1 MNKSKCFLLF
11 VLFCA
16 SKFYSQSSNEI
27 YLKLKKLNFLG
38 SVLYVA
44 AHPDDENTSL
54 ISYLSNELHAHT
66 SYLSLTRGDG
76 GQNLIGTELNDLLGV
91 IRTNELLQAR
101 AIDGGNQYFTSAIDF
116 GFSKNSNE
124 TLKIWPKNIIL
135 EEIVR
140 LIREIKPD
148 IIINR
153 FDHRRDGQTHGHH
166 TSSAILSKEA
176 FKMSGDRNF
185 YSSQL
190 DSLQLWKPFR
200 QYVNISWWRYGS
212 REKFNSI
219 NKDNFIKI
227 DITKYNFLTGRTN
240 SEISALSRSQHKS
253 QGFGRSPSLEKESE
267 FLELI
272 GGLENKSDRIFEGI
286 DTTWNRLEGGKR
298 IKILIDQIIAKFD
311 FENPEKSVKNLL
323 EVFNEIKRL
332 ESSVWKIRK
341 LKEVKEIIKL
351 CLGIKMITNTDF
363 DYGNRDEEINLDF
376 KILNN
381 SSYPINITKVNNQLK
396 SSLISP
402 YELYQ
407 DNIKFKLPNEF
418 NTPYWLIK
426 GEKKGRYIIDKK
438 YTNQPISEKVSLPI
452 ELRIFDTFLDYEVE
466 VTQRLNDPI
475 KGEVI
480 NPFYVVPKIAVNFK
494 KNKYLFTDIEQEKII
509 IEVKNLSNGFKGK
522 IKLNSPAGWEID
534 KNHVDLYLT
543 EKGETENIE
552 FQIRPT
558 DNSKDGTLSLSILSD
573 DKLITNESLS
583 IFSIDYDHIPK
594 QYIVKPFLPKI
605 KKLDLVLPRKKVGYI
620 MGAGDLVYENLKS
633 IGVNIEL
640 IDIDEIENDDLDRFD
655 TIILGIRAFN
665 IHNELKS
672 KNVLLFDYA
681 KRGGNLLIQYNTT
694 RNLLTSKLTP
704 FYLNL
709 SRDRVTEEDSTVK
722 ILNPLHRALNF
733 PHKIT
738 SEDFENWV
746 QERGLYFPNKWDKNF
761 IPMLSMNDKNEEEK
775 LGSLLIG
782 NHGEGKIIYTGLS
795 FFRQIP
801 SGVTGAYRLLI
812 NLISLEQ

>member
-1 MNKSKCFLLF
+1 MNKPKYFILF
-11 VLFCA
+11 VLFCV

-101 AIDGGNQYFTSAIDF
+101 AIDGGSQYFTSAIDF
-116 GFSKNSNE
+116 GFSKNSEE

-135 EEIVR
+135 EEVVR

-153 FDHRRDGQTHGHH
+153 FDHRSDGQTHGHH

-176 FKMSGDRNF
+176 FSISDNANF
-185 YSSQL
+185 YSPQL

-212 REKFNSI
+212 REKFNST

-240 SEISALSRSQHKS
+240 SEISAMSRSQHKS
-253 QGFGRSPSLEKESE
+253 QGFGRSPRLEKESE

-272 GGLENKSDRIFEGI
+272 GGLENNSNRIFEGI
-286 DTTWNRLEGGKR
+286 DTTWNRIEGGKK
-298 IKILIDQIIAKFD
+298 IKTLIDQIIAKFD
-311 FENPEKSVKNLL
+311 FEKPEKSVKNLL
-323 EVFNEIKRL
+323 EVFNEINKL
-332 ESSVWKIRK
+332 KSSVWKIRK
-341 LKEVKEIIKL
+341 LIEVKEIIKL

-363 DYGNRDEEINLDF
+363 GYGNKGEEIDLDV

-381 SSYPINITKVNNQLK
+381 SSYPINITKINNQLK
-396 SSLISP
+396 NSYIDP

-407 DNIKFKLPNEF
+407 DDIKFKLPNEF
-418 NTPYWLIK
+418 NTPYWLINGQK
-426 GEKKGRYIIDKK
+426 NGRFIIDKK
-438 YTNQPISEKVSLPI
+438 YTNQPRSERVSIPV
-452 ELRIFDTFLDYEVE
+452 ELKIFETVLDYKIEVN
-466 VTQRLNDPI
+466 QRVNDPI

-480 NPFYVVPKIAVNFK
+480 NPFYIVPKIAVNFK
-494 KNKYLFTDIEQEKII
+494 KDKYLFLDTEQEKII

-534 KNHVDLYLT
+534 KNYIDFYLT
-543 EKGETENIE
+543 ERGETKNIE
-552 FQIRPT
+552 FQIRPS
-558 DNSKDGTLSLSILSD
+558 DNSEDGILSVSILSN
-573 DKLITNESLS
+573 DKILADESLS
-583 IFSIDYDHIPK
+583 IFNIEYDHLPK
-594 QYIVKPFLPKI
+594 QYIIKPFYPKI

-640 IDIDEIENDDLDRFD
+640 IDINVIENGDLDKFD
-655 TIILGIRAFN
+655 TIIMGIRAYN
-665 IHNELKS
+665 VNDMLNS
-672 KNVLLFDYA
+672 KNELLFDYA

-694 RNLLTSKLTP
+694 RNLLTKKLTP

-709 SRDRVTEEDSTVK
+709 SRDRVTEEDSPVK
-722 ILNPLHRALNF
+722 ILTPLHRALNF

-761 IPMLSMNDKNEEEK
+761 IPMLSMNDKNENEK

-782 NHGEGKIIYTGLS
+782 NHGKGKIIYTGLS

-801 SGVTGAYRLLI
+801 SGVIGAYRLLI
-812 NLISLEQ
+812 NLISLE

>member
-1 MNKSKCFLLF
+1 MNKPKYFILF
-11 VLFCA
+11 VLFCV

-101 AIDGGNQYFTSAIDF
+101 AIDGGSQYFTSAIDF
-116 GFSKNSNE
+116 GFSKNSEE

-135 EEIVR
+135 EEVVR

-153 FDHRRDGQTHGHH
+153 FDHRSDGQTHGHH

-176 FKMSGDRNF
+176 FSISDNANF
-185 YSSQL
+185 YSPQL

-200 QYVNISWWRYGS
+200 QYINISWWRYGS
-212 REKFNSI
+212 REKFNST

-240 SEISALSRSQHKS
+240 SEISAMSRSQHKS
-253 QGFGRSPSLEKESE
+253 QGFGRSPRLEKESE

-272 GGLENKSDRIFEGI
+272 GGLENNSNRIFEGL
-286 DTTWNRLEGGKR
+286 DTTWNRIEGGKK
-298 IKILIDQIIAKFD
+298 IKTLIDHIIAKFD
-311 FENPEKSVKNLL
+311 FEKPEKSVKNLL
-323 EVFNEIKRL
+323 EVFNEINKL
-332 ESSVWKIRK
+332 KSSVWKIRK
-341 LKEVKEIIKL
+341 LIEVKEIIKL

-363 DYGNRDEEINLDF
+363 GYGNKGEEIDLDV

-381 SSYPINITKVNNQLK
+381 SSYPINITKINNQLK
-396 SSLISP
+396 NSYIDP

-407 DNIKFKLPNEF
+407 DDIKFKLPNEF
-418 NTPYWLIK
+418 NTPYWLINGQK
-426 GEKKGRYIIDKK
+426 NGRFIIDKK
-438 YTNQPISEKVSLPI
+438 YTNQPRSERVSIPV
-452 ELRIFDTFLDYEVE
+452 ELKIFETVLDYKIEVN
-466 VTQRLNDPI
+466 QRVNDPI

-480 NPFYVVPKIAVNFK
+480 NPFYIVPKIAVNFK
-494 KNKYLFTDIEQEKII
+494 KDKYLFLDTEQEKIF

-534 KNHVDLYLT
+534 KNYIDFYLT
-543 EKGETENIE
+543 ERGETKNIE
-552 FQIRPT
+552 FQIRPS
-558 DNSKDGTLSLSILSD
+558 DNSEDGILSVSILSN
-573 DKLITNESLS
+573 DKILADESLS
-583 IFSIDYDHIPK
+583 IFNIEYDHLPK
-594 QYIVKPFLPKI
+594 QYIIKPFYPKI

-640 IDIDEIENDDLDRFD
+640 IDINVIENGDLDKFD
-655 TIILGIRAFN
+655 TIIMGIRAYN
-665 IHNELKS
+665 VNDMLSS
-672 KNVLLFDYA
+672 KNELLFDYA

-694 RNLLTSKLTP
+694 RNLLTKKLTP

-709 SRDRVTEEDSTVK
+709 SRDRVTEEDSPVK
-722 ILNPLHRALNF
+722 ILTPLHRALNF

-746 QERGLYFPNKWDKNF
+746 QERGLYFPNKWDKSF
-761 IPMLSMNDKNEEEK
+761 IPMLSMNDKNENEK

-812 NLISLEQ
+812 NLISLE

>member
-1 MNKSKCFLLF
+1 MNKPKYFILF
-11 VLFCA
+11 VLFCV

-101 AIDGGNQYFTSAIDF
+101 AIDGGSQYFTSAIDF
-116 GFSKNSNE
+116 GFSKNSEE

-135 EEIVR
+135 EEVVR

-153 FDHRRDGQTHGHH
+153 FDHRSDGQTHGHH

-176 FKMSGDRNF
+176 FSISDNANF
-185 YSSQL
+185 YSPQL

-212 REKFNSI
+212 REKFNST

-240 SEISALSRSQHKS
+240 SEISAMSRSQHKS
-253 QGFGRSPSLEKESE
+253 QGFGRSPRLEKESE

-272 GGLENKSDRIFEGI
+272 GGLENNSNRIFEGI
-286 DTTWNRLEGGKR
+286 DTTWNRIEGGKK
-298 IKILIDQIIAKFD
+298 IKTLIDHIIAKFD
-311 FENPEKSVKNLL
+311 FEKPEKSVKNLL
-323 EVFNEIKRL
+323 EVFNEINKL
-332 ESSVWKIRK
+332 KSSVWKIRK
-341 LKEVKEIIKL
+341 LIEVKEIIKL

-363 DYGNRDEEINLDF
+363 GYGNKGEEIDLDV

-381 SSYPINITKVNNQLK
+381 SSYPINITKINNQLK
-396 SSLISP
+396 NSYIDP

-407 DNIKFKLPNEF
+407 DDIKFKLPNEF
-418 NTPYWLIK
+418 NTPYWLINGQK
-426 GEKKGRYIIDKK
+426 NGRFIIDKK
-438 YTNQPISEKVSLPI
+438 YTNQPRSERVSIPV
-452 ELRIFDTFLDYEVE
+452 ELKIFETVLDYKIEVN
-466 VTQRLNDPI
+466 QRVNDPI

-480 NPFYVVPKIAVNFK
+480 NPFYIVPKIAVNFK
-494 KNKYLFTDIEQEKII
+494 KDKYLFLDTEQEKII

-534 KNHVDLYLT
+534 KNYIDFYLT
-543 EKGETENIE
+543 ERGETKNIE
-552 FQIRPT
+552 FQIRPS
-558 DNSKDGTLSLSILSD
+558 DNSEDGILSVSILSN
-573 DKLITNESLS
+573 DKILADESLS
-583 IFSIDYDHIPK
+583 IFNIEYDHLPK
-594 QYIVKPFLPKI
+594 QYIIKPFYPKI

-640 IDIDEIENDDLDRFD
+640 IDINVIENGDLDKFD
-655 TIILGIRAFN
+655 TIIVGIRAYN
-665 IHNELKS
+665 VNDMLNS
-672 KNVLLFDYA
+672 KNELLFDYA

-694 RNLLTSKLTP
+694 RNLLTKKLTP

-709 SRDRVTEEDSTVK
+709 SRDRVTEEDSPVK
-722 ILNPLHRALNF
+722 ILTPLHRALNF

-761 IPMLSMNDKNEEEK
+761 IPMLSMNDKNENEK

-782 NHGEGKIIYTGLS
+782 NHGKGKIIYTGLS

-801 SGVTGAYRLLI
+801 SGVIGAYRLLI
-812 NLISLEQ
+812 NLISLE

>member
-1 MNKSKCFLLF
+1 MNKSKFFLLI
-11 VLFCA
+11 VLLCV
-16 SKFYSQSSNEI
+16 SEFYSQSSNEI

-54 ISYLSNELHAHT
+54 ISYLANELKAHT

-101 AIDGGNQYFTSAIDF
+101 LIDGGNQYFTSAIDF

-124 TLKIWPKNIIL
+124 TLEIWPKNEIL
-135 EEIVR
+135 EEVVR

-166 TSSAILSKEA
+166 TASAILSKEA
-176 FKMSGDRNF
+176 YKISGNPNF

-227 DITKYNFLTGRTN
+227 DITKYNFLTGKTN

-253 QGFGRSPSLEKESE
+253 QGFGRSPNLEKETE
-267 FLELI
+267 YLELI
-272 GGLENKSDRIFEGI
+272 GGLENKSNDIFEGVN
-286 DTTWNRLEGGKR
+286 TTWNRLEGGAE
-298 IKILIDQIIAKFD
+298 IKVLIDQTLEKFD
-311 FENPEKSVKNLL
+311 FEKPEKSVKNLL
-323 EVFNEIKRL
+323 KILNEIKKLRI
-332 ESSVWKIRK
+332 SVWKTRK
-341 LKEVKEIIKL
+341 LKEVKEIIRL

-363 DYGNRDEEINLDF
+363 NYGNKGEEIDLDF
-376 KILNN
+376 KVLNN
-381 SSYPINITKVNNQLK
+381 SSYPIYISKVDNQLK
-396 SSLISP
+396 NIFLKSN
-402 YELYQ
+402 ELYN
-407 DNIKFKLPNEF
+407 DKFKFRLPNEF

-426 GEKKGRYIIDKK
+426 NKKIGKFTIDKK
-438 YTNQPISEKVSLPI
+438 YTNKPTSAKITLPVEI
-452 ELRIFDTFLDYEVE
+452 KIFETYLDYNVE
-466 VTQRLNDPI
+466 VNQRINNPI

-480 NPFYVVPKIAVNFK
+480 NPLYVVPNIAVNFK
-494 KNKYLFTDIEQEKII
+494 KDKYLFLDTEPQKII
-509 IEVKNLSNGFKGK
+509 VGVKNLSNNFKGK
-522 IKLNSPAGWEID
+522 IKLNAPDGWKIEKD
-534 KNHVDLYLT
+534 CVDLYLT
-543 EKGETENIE
+543 EKGETKNID
-552 FQIRPT
+552 FQIRPS
-558 DNSKDGTLSLSILSD
+558 DNSKDGILSLSILSD
-573 DKLITNESLS
+573 NKLIANESLS
-583 IFSIDYDHIPK
+583 IFEIDYDHIPK
-594 QYIVKPFLPKI
+594 QYIIKPFFSKI

-633 IGVNIEL
+633 IGLNIEL
-640 IDIDEIENDDLDRFD
+640 IDINKIENGDLDRFD
-655 TIILGIRAFN
+655 TIIMGIRAYN
-665 IHNELKS
+665 VNVELRS
-672 KNVLLFDYA
+672 KNELLFDYA
-681 KRGGNLLIQYNTT
+681 KKGGNLLIQYNTT
-694 RNLLTSKLTP
+694 RNLLTNKLTP
-704 FYLNL
+704 FYLSL
-709 SRDRVTEEDSTVK
+709 SRDRVTEENSTVK

-738 SEDFENWV
+738 SEDFESWV
-746 QERGLYFPNKWDKNF
+746 QERGLYFPSKWDKNF
-761 IPMLSMNDKNEEEK
+761 MPILSMNDKNENEK

-782 NHGEGKIIYTGLS
+782 NHGKGKIIYTGLS

-801 SGVTGAYRLLI
+801 SGVSGAYRLLI
-812 NLISLEQ
+812 NLISLE

>member
-1 MNKSKCFLLF
+1 MNKPKYFILF
-11 VLFCA
+11 VLFCI

-101 AIDGGNQYFTSAIDF
+101 AIDGGSQYFTSAIDF
-116 GFSKNSNE
+116 GFSKNSEE

-135 EEIVR
+135 EEVVR

-153 FDHRRDGQTHGHH
+153 FDHRSDGQTHGHH

-176 FKMSGDRNF
+176 FSISDNANF
-185 YSSQL
+185 YSPQL

-212 REKFNSI
+212 REKFNST

-240 SEISALSRSQHKS
+240 SEISAMSRSQHKS
-253 QGFGRSPSLEKESE
+253 QGFGRSPRLEKESE

-272 GGLENKSDRIFEGI
+272 GGLENNSNRIFEGL
-286 DTTWNRLEGGKR
+286 DTTWNRIEGGKK
-298 IKILIDQIIAKFD
+298 IKTLIDHIIAKFD
-311 FENPEKSVKNLL
+311 FEKPEKSVKNLL
-323 EVFNEIKRL
+323 EVFNEINKL
-332 ESSVWKIRK
+332 KSSVWKIRK
-341 LKEVKEIIKL
+341 LIEVKEIIKL

-363 DYGNRDEEINLDF
+363 GYGNKGEEIDLDV

-381 SSYPINITKVNNQLK
+381 SSYPINITKINNQLK
-396 SSLISP
+396 NSYIDP

-407 DNIKFKLPNEF
+407 DDIKFKLPNEF
-418 NTPYWLIK
+418 NTPYWLINGQK
-426 GEKKGRYIIDKK
+426 NGKFIIDKK
-438 YTNQPISEKVSLPI
+438 YTNQPRSERVSIPV
-452 ELRIFDTFLDYEVE
+452 ELKIFETVLDYKIEVN
-466 VTQRLNDPI
+466 QRVNDPI

-480 NPFYVVPKIAVNFK
+480 NPFYIVPKIAVNFK
-494 KNKYLFTDIEQEKII
+494 KDKYLFLDTEQEKII

-534 KNHVDLYLT
+534 KNYIDFYLT
-543 EKGETENIE
+543 ERGETKNIE
-552 FQIRPT
+552 FQIRPS
-558 DNSKDGTLSLSILSD
+558 DNSEDGILSVSILSN
-573 DKLITNESLS
+573 DKILADESLS
-583 IFSIDYDHIPK
+583 IFNIEYDHLPK
-594 QYIVKPFLPKI
+594 QYIIKPFYPKI

-640 IDIDEIENDDLDRFD
+640 IDINVIENGDLDKFD
-655 TIILGIRAFN
+655 TIIMGIRAYN
-665 IHNELKS
+665 VNDMLNS
-672 KNVLLFDYA
+672 KNELLFDYA

-694 RNLLTSKLTP
+694 RNLLTKKLTP

-709 SRDRVTEEDSTVK
+709 SRDRVTEEDSPVK
-722 ILNPLHRALNF
+722 ILTPLHRALNF

-761 IPMLSMNDKNEEEK
+761 IPMLSMNDKNENEK

-812 NLISLEQ
+812 NLISLE

>member
-1 MNKSKCFLLF
+1 MNKPKYFILF
-11 VLFCA
+11 VLFCV

-101 AIDGGNQYFTSAIDF
+101 AIDGGSQYFTSAIDF
-116 GFSKNSNE
+116 GFSKNSEE

-135 EEIVR
+135 EEVVR

-153 FDHRRDGQTHGHH
+153 FDHRSDGQTHGHH

-176 FKMSGDRNF
+176 FSISDNANF
-185 YSSQL
+185 YSPQL

-212 REKFNSI
+212 REKFNST

-240 SEISALSRSQHKS
+240 SEISAMSRSQHKS
-253 QGFGRSPSLEKESE
+253 QGFGRSPRLEKESE

-272 GGLENKSDRIFEGI
+272 GGLENNSNRIFEGI
-286 DTTWNRLEGGKR
+286 DTTWNRIEGGKK
-298 IKILIDQIIAKFD
+298 IKTLIDQIIAKFD
-311 FENPEKSVKNLL
+311 FEKPEKSVKNLL
-323 EVFNEIKRL
+323 EVFNEINKL
-332 ESSVWKIRK
+332 KSSVWKIRK
-341 LKEVKEIIKL
+341 LIEVKEIIKL

-363 DYGNRDEEINLDF
+363 GYGNKGEEIDLDV

-381 SSYPINITKVNNQLK
+381 SSYPINITKINNQLK
-396 SSLISP
+396 NSYIDP

-407 DNIKFKLPNEF
+407 DDIKFKLPNEF
-418 NTPYWLIK
+418 NTPYWLINGQK
-426 GEKKGRYIIDKK
+426 NGKFIIDKK
-438 YTNQPISEKVSLPI
+438 YTNQPRSKRVSIPV
-452 ELRIFDTFLDYEVE
+452 ELKIFETVLDYKIEVN
-466 VTQRLNDPI
+466 QRVNDPI

-480 NPFYVVPKIAVNFK
+480 NPFYIVPKIAVNFK
-494 KNKYLFTDIEQEKII
+494 KDKYLFLDTEQEKII

-534 KNHVDLYLT
+534 KNYIDFYVT
-543 EKGETENIE
+543 ERGETKNIE
-552 FQIRPT
+552 FQIRPS
-558 DNSKDGTLSLSILSD
+558 DNSEDGILSVSILSN
-573 DKLITNESLS
+573 DKILADESLS
-583 IFSIDYDHIPK
+583 IFNIEYDHLPK
-594 QYIVKPFLPKI
+594 QYIIKPFYPKI

-640 IDIDEIENDDLDRFD
+640 IDINVIENGDLDKFD
-655 TIILGIRAFN
+655 TIIMGIRAYN
-665 IHNELKS
+665 VNNMLNS
-672 KNVLLFDYA
+672 KNELLFDYA

-694 RNLLTSKLTP
+694 RNLLTKKLTP

-709 SRDRVTEEDSTVK
+709 SRDRVTEEDSPVK
-722 ILNPLHRALNF
+722 ILTPLHRALNF

-761 IPMLSMNDKNEEEK
+761 IPMLSMNDKNENEK

-782 NHGEGKIIYTGLS
+782 NHGKGKIIYTGLS

-801 SGVTGAYRLLI
+801 SGVIGAYRLLI
-812 NLISLEQ
+812 NLISLE

>member
-1 MNKSKCFLLF
+1 MNKPKYFILF
-11 VLFCA
+11 VLFCV

-101 AIDGGNQYFTSAIDF
+101 AIDGGSQYFTSAIDF
-116 GFSKNSNE
+116 GFSKNSKE

-135 EEIVR
+135 EEVVR

-153 FDHRRDGQTHGHH
+153 FDHRSDGQTHGHH

-176 FKMSGDRNF
+176 FSISDNANF
-185 YSSQL
+185 YSPQL

-212 REKFNSI
+212 REKFNST

-240 SEISALSRSQHKS
+240 SEISAMSRSQHKS
-253 QGFGRSPSLEKESE
+253 QGFGRSPRLEKESE

-272 GGLENKSDRIFEGI
+272 GGLENNSNRIFEGI
-286 DTTWNRLEGGKR
+286 DTTWNRIEGGKK
-298 IKILIDQIIAKFD
+298 IKTLIDHIIAKFD
-311 FENPEKSVKNLL
+311 FEKPEKSVKNLL
-323 EVFNEIKRL
+323 EVFNEINKL
-332 ESSVWKIRK
+332 KSSVWKIRK
-341 LKEVKEIIKL
+341 LIEVKEIIKL

-363 DYGNRDEEINLDF
+363 GYGNKGEEIDLDV

-381 SSYPINITKVNNQLK
+381 SSYPINITKINNQLK
-396 SSLISP
+396 NSYIDP

-407 DNIKFKLPNEF
+407 DDIKFKLPNEF
-418 NTPYWLIK
+418 NTPYWLINGQK
-426 GEKKGRYIIDKK
+426 NGRFIIDKK
-438 YTNQPISEKVSLPI
+438 YTNQPRSERVSIPV
-452 ELRIFDTFLDYEVE
+452 ELKIFETVLDYKIEVN
-466 VTQRLNDPI
+466 QRVNDPI

-480 NPFYVVPKIAVNFK
+480 NPFYIVPKIAVNFK
-494 KNKYLFTDIEQEKII
+494 KDKYLFLDTEQEKII

-534 KNHVDLYLT
+534 KNYIDFYLT
-543 EKGETENIE
+543 ERGETKNIE
-552 FQIRPT
+552 FQIRPS
-558 DNSKDGTLSLSILSD
+558 DNSEDGILSVSILSN
-573 DKLITNESLS
+573 DKILADESLS
-583 IFSIDYDHIPK
+583 IFNIEYDHLPK
-594 QYIVKPFLPKI
+594 QYIIKPFYPKI

-640 IDIDEIENDDLDRFD
+640 IDINVIEKGDLDKFD
-655 TIILGIRAFN
+655 TIIMGIRAYN
-665 IHNELKS
+665 VNDMLNS
-672 KNVLLFDYA
+672 KNELLFDYA

-694 RNLLTSKLTP
+694 RNLLTKKLTP

-709 SRDRVTEEDSTVK
+709 SRDRVTEEDSPVK
-722 ILNPLHRALNF
+722 ILTPLHRALNF

-746 QERGLYFPNKWDKNF
+746 QERGLYFPNKWDEKF
-761 IPMLSMNDKNEEEK
+761 IPLLSMNDKNENEK

-812 NLISLEQ
+812 NLISLE

>member
-1 MNKSKCFLLF
+1 MNKPKYFILF
-11 VLFCA
+11 VLFCV

-101 AIDGGNQYFTSAIDF
+101 AIDGGSQYFTSAIDF
-116 GFSKNSNE
+116 GFSKNSEE

-135 EEIVR
+135 EEVVR

-153 FDHRRDGQTHGHH
+153 FDHRSDGQTHGHH

-176 FKMSGDRNF
+176 FSISDNANF
-185 YSSQL
+185 YSPQL

-212 REKFNSI
+212 REKFNST

-240 SEISALSRSQHKS
+240 SEISAMSRSQHKS
-253 QGFGRSPSLEKESE
+253 QGFGRSPRLEKESE

-272 GGLENKSDRIFEGI
+272 GGLENNSNRIFEGI
-286 DTTWNRLEGGKR
+286 DTTWNRIEGGKK
-298 IKILIDQIIAKFD
+298 IKTLIDHIIAKFD
-311 FENPEKSVKNLL
+311 FEKPEKSVKNLL
-323 EVFNEIKRL
+323 EVFNEINKL
-332 ESSVWKIRK
+332 KSSVWKIRK
-341 LKEVKEIIKL
+341 LIEVKEIIKL

-363 DYGNRDEEINLDF
+363 GYGNKGEEIDLDV

-381 SSYPINITKVNNQLK
+381 SSYPINITKINNQLK
-396 SSLISP
+396 NSYIDP

-407 DNIKFKLPNEF
+407 DDIKFKLPNEF
-418 NTPYWLIK
+418 NTPYWLINGQK
-426 GEKKGRYIIDKK
+426 NGRFIIDKK
-438 YTNQPISEKVSLPI
+438 YTNQPRSERVSIPV
-452 ELRIFDTFLDYEVE
+452 ELKIFETVLDYKIEVN
-466 VTQRLNDPI
+466 QRVNDPI

-480 NPFYVVPKIAVNFK
+480 NPFYIVPKIAVNFK
-494 KNKYLFTDIEQEKII
+494 KDKYLFLDTEQEKII

-534 KNHVDLYLT
+534 KNYIDFYLT
-543 EKGETENIE
+543 ERGETKNIE
-552 FQIRPT
+552 FQIRPS
-558 DNSKDGTLSLSILSD
+558 DNSEDGILSVSILSN
-573 DKLITNESLS
+573 DKILADESLS
-583 IFSIDYDHIPK
+583 IFNIEYDHLPK
-594 QYIVKPFLPKI
+594 QYIIKPFYPKI

-640 IDIDEIENDDLDRFD
+640 IDINVIENGDLDKFD
-655 TIILGIRAFN
+655 TIIMGIRAYN
-665 IHNELKS
+665 VNDMLNS
-672 KNVLLFDYA
+672 KNELLFDYA

-694 RNLLTSKLTP
+694 RNLLTKKLTP

-709 SRDRVTEEDSTVK
+709 SRDRVTEEDSPVK
-722 ILNPLHRALNF
+722 ILTPLHRALNF

-761 IPMLSMNDKNEEEK
+761 IPMLSMNDKNENEK

-782 NHGEGKIIYTGLS
+782 NHGKGKIIYTGLS

-801 SGVTGAYRLLI
+801 SGVIGAYRLLI
-812 NLISLEQ
+812 NLISLE

>member
-1 MNKSKCFLLF
+1 MNKPKFLLLI
-11 VLFCA
+11 VLFCV

-76 GQNLIGTELNDLLGV
+76 GQNLIGKELNDLLGV

-101 AIDGGNQYFTSAIDF
+101 AIDGGNQFFTSAIDF

-135 EEIVR
+135 EEVVR

-166 TSSAILSKEA
+166 TASAILSKEA
-176 FKMSGDRNF
+176 FNISDNPKF
-185 YSSQL
+185 YSGQL

-219 NKDNFIKI
+219 NKDNFIKV

-253 QGFGRSPSLEKESE
+253 QGFGRSPRLEKESE

-272 GGLENKSDRIFEGI
+272 GGLENKSNRIFEGI
-286 DTTWNRLEGGKR
+286 DTTWNRIEGGKK

-311 FENPEKSVKNLL
+311 FEKPEKSVKNLL
-323 EVFNEIKRL
+323 EVFNEINKL
-332 ESSVWKIRK
+332 KSSVWTIRK
-341 LKEVKEIIKL
+341 LREVKEIIKL

-363 DYGNRDEEINLDF
+363 DYGNKGEEIDLDV

-381 SSYPINITKVNNQLK
+381 SNYPINISKVNNKFKNSYLK
-396 SSLISP
+396 P
-402 YELYQ
+402 NELYQ

-426 GEKKGRYIIDKK
+426 GQKNGRFVIDKK
-438 YTNQPISEKVSLPI
+438 YTNQPRSEIVSLPI
-452 ELRIFDTFLDYEVE
+452 ELKIFETVLDYKVE
-466 VTQRLNDPI
+466 VNQRLNDAI

-494 KNKYLFTDIEQEKII
+494 KDKYLFIDTEQEKII
-509 IEVKNLSNGFKGK
+509 IEVKNLSSGFKGK

-534 KNHVDLYLT
+534 KNYIDFYLT
-543 EKGETENIE
+543 ERGETKNIE
-552 FQIRPT
+552 FQIRPS
-558 DNSKDGTLSLSILSD
+558 DNSEDGILSVSILSN
-573 DKLITNESLS
+573 DKIIADESLS
-583 IFSIDYDHIPK
+583 IFNIEYDHIPK
-594 QYIVKPFLPKI
+594 QYIIKPFFSKI
-605 KKLDLVLPRKKVGYI
+605 KKLDLVIPRKKVGYI

-640 IDIDEIENDDLDRFD
+640 IDINVIENGDLDRFD
-655 TIILGIRAFN
+655 TIIMGIRAYN
-665 IHNELKS
+665 VNDELSS
-672 KNVLLFDYA
+672 KNELLFDYA

-694 RNLLTSKLTP
+694 RNLLTNKLTP

-709 SRDRVTEEDSTVK
+709 SRDRVTEEDSPVK
-722 ILNPLHRALNF
+722 ILTPLHRALNF

-746 QERGLYFPNKWDKNF
+746 QERGLYFPNKWDKSF
-761 IPMLSMNDKNEEEK
+761 IPLLSMNDKNENEK
-775 LGSLLIG
+775 QGSVLIG
-782 NHGEGKIIYTGLS
+782 NYGKGKVIYTGLS

-801 SGVTGAYRLLI
+801 SGVAGAYRLLI
-812 NLISLEQ
+812 NLISLE

>member
-1 MNKSKCFLLF
+1 MNKSKYFLFF
-11 VLFCA
+11 VLFCV
-16 SKFYSQSSNEI
+16 SKFHSQSSNEI

-135 EEIVR
+135 EEVVR

-176 FKMSGDRNF
+176 FNISDNPNF
-185 YSSQL
+185 YSPQL
-190 DSLQLWKPFR
+190 DSLKLWKPFR

-212 REKFNSI
+212 RENFNSI

-253 QGFGRSPSLEKESE
+253 QGFGRSPRLEKESE

-272 GGLENKSDRIFEGI
+272 GGLENNSNRIFEGI
-286 DTTWNRLEGGKR
+286 DTTWNRIEGGQI

-311 FENPEKSVKNLL
+311 FKKPEKSVKNLL
-323 EVFNEIKRL
+323 EVFNEINKL
-332 ESSVWKIRK
+332 KSSIWKIRK

-363 DYGNRDEEINLDF
+363 DYGNKGEVIDLDV

-381 SSYPINITKVNNQLK
+381 SSYPINVSKVNHQLK
-396 SSLISP
+396 NTYLKP
-402 YELYQ
+402 YKLYQ
-407 DNIKFKLPNEF
+407 DNIKFKLPNVL

-426 GEKKGRYIIDKK
+426 GQKNGRFIIDKK
-438 YTNQPISEKVSLPI
+438 YTNKPITEPVSLPI
-452 ELRIFDTFLDYEVE
+452 ELKIFETILDYKIEVN
-466 VTQRLNDPI
+466 QRVNDPI

-494 KNKYLFTDIEQEKII
+494 KDKYLFIDTEEEKIT
-509 IEVKNLSNGFKGK
+509 IEVKNLSNAFTGK
-522 IKLNSPAGWEID
+522 LKLNSPTGWEID
-534 KNHVDLYLT
+534 KNYVDLHLNK
-543 EKGETENIE
+543 KGETKNIE
-552 FQIRPT
+552 FKIRPS
-558 DNSKDGTLSLSILSD
+558 DNSEDGTLYASIVSD
-573 DKLITNESLS
+573 DKILADESLS
-583 IFSIDYDHIPK
+583 IFNIEYDHIPK
-594 QYIVKPFLPKI
+594 QYILKPFYPKI
-605 KKLDLVLPRKKVGYI
+605 KRLDIVIPRKKVGYV

-633 IGVNIEL
+633 IGLNIEL
-640 IDIDEIENDDLDRFD
+640 IDIDEIENLNLNRFD
-655 TIILGIRAFN
+655 TIIMGIRAYN
-665 IHNELKS
+665 VHDELNSINE
-672 KNVLLFDYA
+672 LLFDYIE
-681 KRGGNLLIQYNTT
+681 KGGNLLIQYNTT
-694 RNLLTSKLTP
+694 RNLITNKLTP
-704 FYLNL
+704 YYLNL
-709 SRDRVTEEDSTVK
+709 SRDRVTEEDSPVK

-738 SEDFENWV
+738 PEDFKDWV
-746 QERGLYFPNKWDKNF
+746 QERGLYFPNKWDKSF
-761 IPMLSMNDKNEEEK
+761 IALLSMYDKNENEK
-775 LGSLLIG
+775 RGSLLIG
-782 NHGEGKIIYTGLS
+782 NYGKGKIIYTGLS

-801 SGVTGAYRLLI
+801 EGVTGAYRLLI
-812 NLISLEQ
+812 NLISLE

>member
-1 MNKSKCFLLF
+1 MNKPKYFILF
-11 VLFCA
+11 VLFCV

-101 AIDGGNQYFTSAIDF
+101 AIDGGSQYFTSAIDF
-116 GFSKNSNE
+116 GFSKNSEE

-135 EEIVR
+135 EEVVR

-153 FDHRRDGQTHGHH
+153 FDHRSDGQTHGHH

-176 FKMSGDRNF
+176 FSISDNANF
-185 YSSQL
+185 YSPQL

-240 SEISALSRSQHKS
+240 SEISAMSRSQHKS
-253 QGFGRSPSLEKESE
+253 QGFGRSPRLEKESE

-272 GGLENKSDRIFEGI
+272 GGLENNSNRIFEGI
-286 DTTWNRLEGGKR
+286 DTTWNRIEGGKK
-298 IKILIDQIIAKFD
+298 IKTLIDQIIAKFD
-311 FENPEKSVKNLL
+311 FEKPEKSVKNLL
-323 EVFNEIKRL
+323 EVFNEINKL
-332 ESSVWKIRK
+332 KSSVWKIRK
-341 LKEVKEIIKL
+341 LIEVKEIIKL

-363 DYGNRDEEINLDF
+363 GYGNKGEEIDLDV

-381 SSYPINITKVNNQLK
+381 SSYPINITKINNQLK
-396 SSLISP
+396 NSYIDP

-407 DNIKFKLPNEF
+407 DDIKFKLPNEF
-418 NTPYWLIK
+418 NTPYWLINGQK
-426 GEKKGRYIIDKK
+426 NGKFIIDKK
-438 YTNQPISEKVSLPI
+438 YTNQPRSERVSIPV
-452 ELRIFDTFLDYEVE
+452 ELKIFETVLDYKIEVN
-466 VTQRLNDPI
+466 QRVNDPI

-480 NPFYVVPKIAVNFK
+480 NPFYIVPKIAVNFK
-494 KNKYLFTDIEQEKII
+494 KDKYLFLDTEQEKII

-534 KNHVDLYLT
+534 KNYIDFYLT
-543 EKGETENIE
+543 ERGETKNIE
-552 FQIRPT
+552 FQIRPS
-558 DNSKDGTLSLSILSD
+558 DNSEDGILSVSILSN
-573 DKLITNESLS
+573 DKILADESLS
-583 IFSIDYDHIPK
+583 IFNIEYDHLPK
-594 QYIVKPFLPKI
+594 QYIIKPFYPKI

-640 IDIDEIENDDLDRFD
+640 IDINVIENGDLDKFD
-655 TIILGIRAFN
+655 TIIMGIRAYN
-665 IHNELKS
+665 VNDMLSS
-672 KNVLLFDYA
+672 KNELLFDYA

-694 RNLLTSKLTP
+694 RNLLTKKLTP

-709 SRDRVTEEDSTVK
+709 SRDRVTEEDSPVK
-722 ILNPLHRALNF
+722 ILTPLHRALNF

-761 IPMLSMNDKNEEEK
+761 IPMLSMNDKNENEK

-812 NLISLEQ
+812 NLISLE

>member
-1 MNKSKCFLLF
+1 MNKSNYF
-11 VLFCA
+11 VLIVLLCV

-76 GQNLIGTELNDLLGV
+76 GQNLIGKELNDLLGV

-124 TLKIWPKNIIL
+124 TLKIWPKNDIL

-153 FDHRRDGQTHGHH
+153 FDHRRDGKNHGHH

-176 FKMSGDRNF
+176 YDISGNPNF
-185 YSSQL
+185 YPSQL
-190 DSLQLWKPFR
+190 DSLELWKPFK

-212 REKFNSI
+212 RENFNSI

-272 GGLENKSDRIFEGI
+272 GGLENKSNRIFEGI
-286 DTTWNRLEGGKR
+286 DTTWNRIEGGGK
-298 IKILIDQIIAKFD
+298 IKILIDQTIQKFD
-311 FENPEKSVKNLL
+311 FENPEKSVRNLL
-323 EVFNEIKRL
+323 EVFNQIKKLRN
-332 ESSVWKIRK
+332 SVWKIRK

-363 DYGNRDEEINLDF
+363 DYGNKGEEIDLDF

-381 SSYPINITKVNNQLK
+381 SSYPINISKVNNQFKNSYLK
-396 SSLISP
+396 P

-426 GEKKGRYIIDKK
+426 GQNNGRFIIDKK
-438 YTNQPISEKVSLPI
+438 YTNQPRSERVSLPI
-452 ELRIFDTFLDYEVE
+452 ELKIFETVLDYKVE
-466 VTQRLNDPI
+466 VNQRFNDPI

-480 NPFYVVPKIAVNFK
+480 NPFYVVPKIAVDFK
-494 KNKYLFTDIEQEKII
+494 KDKYLFLDTEPKKII

-522 IKLNSPAGWEID
+522 IKLNSPVGWEIE
-534 KNHVDLYLT
+534 KYYFDLHLT
-543 EKGETENIE
+543 EKGESKNIE
-552 FQIRPT
+552 FQIRPS
-558 DNSKDGTLSLSILSD
+558 DNTEDGILSVSILSD
-573 DKLITNESLS
+573 DEIIANESLS
-583 IFSIDYDHIPK
+583 IFNIEYDHIPK
-594 QYIVKPFLPKI
+594 QYIIKPFFPKI

-633 IGVNIEL
+633 IGLNIEL
-640 IDIDEIENDDLDRFD
+640 IDINVIENQDLDNFD
-655 TIILGIRAFN
+655 TIIMGIRAFN
-665 IHNELKS
+665 VNDILNS
-672 KNVLLFDYA
+672 KNELLFDYA

-694 RNLLTSKLTP
+694 RNLLTNKLTP

-709 SRDRVTEEDSTVK
+709 SRDRVTEEDSPVK
-722 ILNPLHRALNF
+722 ILTPLHRALNF

-746 QERGLYFPNKWDKNF
+746 QERGLYFPNKWDKSF
-761 IPMLSMNDKNEEEK
+761 IPILSMNDKNENEK
-775 LGSLLIG
+775 FGSLLIG
-782 NHGEGKIIYTGLS
+782 SHGKGKIIYTGLS

-812 NLISLEQ
+812 NLISLE

>member
-1 MNKSKCFLLF
+1 MNKPKYFILF
-11 VLFCA
+11 VLFCI

-101 AIDGGNQYFTSAIDF
+101 AIDGGSQYFTSAIDF
-116 GFSKNSNE
+116 GFSKNSEE

-135 EEIVR
+135 EEVVR

-153 FDHRRDGQTHGHH
+153 FDHRSDGQTHGHH

-176 FKMSGDRNF
+176 FSISDNASF
-185 YSSQL
+185 YSPQL

-212 REKFNSI
+212 REKFNST

-240 SEISALSRSQHKS
+240 SEISAMSRSQHKS
-253 QGFGRSPSLEKESE
+253 QGFGRSPRLEKESE

-272 GGLENKSDRIFEGI
+272 GGLENNSNRIFEGI
-286 DTTWNRLEGGKR
+286 DTTWNRIEGGKK
-298 IKILIDQIIAKFD
+298 IKTLIDYIIARFD
-311 FENPEKSVKNLL
+311 FEKPEKSVKNLL
-323 EVFNEIKRL
+323 VVFNEINKL
-332 ESSVWKIRK
+332 KSSVWKIRK
-341 LKEVKEIIKL
+341 LIEVKEIIKL

-363 DYGNRDEEINLDF
+363 GYGNKGEEIDLDV

-381 SSYPINITKVNNQLK
+381 SSYPINITKINNQLK
-396 SSLISP
+396 NSYIDP

-407 DNIKFKLPNEF
+407 DDIKFKLPNEF
-418 NTPYWLIK
+418 NTPYWLINGQK
-426 GEKKGRYIIDKK
+426 NGKFIIDKK
-438 YTNQPISEKVSLPI
+438 YTNQPKSERVSIPV
-452 ELRIFDTFLDYEVE
+452 ELKIFETVLDYKIEVN
-466 VTQRLNDPI
+466 QRVNDPI

-480 NPFYVVPKIAVNFK
+480 NPFYIVPKIAVNFK
-494 KNKYLFTDIEQEKII
+494 KDKYLFLDTEQEKII

-534 KNHVDLYLT
+534 KNYIDFYLT
-543 EKGETENIE
+543 ERGETKNIE
-552 FQIRPT
+552 FQIRPS
-558 DNSKDGTLSLSILSD
+558 DNSEDGILSVSILSN
-573 DKLITNESLS
+573 DKILADESLS
-583 IFSIDYDHIPK
+583 IFKIEYDHLPK
-594 QYIVKPFLPKI
+594 QYIIKPFYPKI

-640 IDIDEIENDDLDRFD
+640 IDINVIENGDLDKFD
-655 TIILGIRAFN
+655 TIIVGIRAYN
-665 IHNELKS
+665 VNDMLNS
-672 KNVLLFDYA
+672 KNELLFDYA

-694 RNLLTSKLTP
+694 RNLLTKKLTP
-704 FYLNL
+704 LYLNL
-709 SRDRVTEEDSTVK
+709 SRDRVTEEDSPVK
-722 ILNPLHRALNF
+722 ILTPLHRALNF

-761 IPMLSMNDKNEEEK
+761 IPMLSMNDKNENEK

-782 NHGEGKIIYTGLS
+782 NHGKGKIIYTGLS

-801 SGVTGAYRLLI
+801 SGVIGAYRLLI
-812 NLISLEQ
+812 NLISLE

>member
-1 MNKSKCFLLF
+1 MNKSKFFLLI
-11 VLFCA
+11 VLLCV
-16 SKFYSQSSNEI
+16 SEFYSQSSNEI

-54 ISYLSNELHAHT
+54 ISYLANELKAHT

-101 AIDGGNQYFTSAIDF
+101 LIDGGNQYFTSAIDF

-124 TLKIWPKNIIL
+124 TLEIWPKNEIL
-135 EEIVR
+135 EEVVR

-166 TSSAILSKEA
+166 TASAILSKEA
-176 FKMSGDRNF
+176 YKISGNRNF

-190 DSLQLWKPFR
+190 DSLQLWKPLR

-227 DITKYNFLTGRTN
+227 DITKYNFLTGKTN

-253 QGFGRSPSLEKESE
+253 QGFGRSPNLEKETE
-267 FLELI
+267 YLELI
-272 GGLENKSDRIFEGI
+272 GGLENKSNDIFEGVN
-286 DTTWNRLEGGKR
+286 TTWNRLEGGAE
-298 IKILIDQIIAKFD
+298 IKVLIDQTLEKFD
-311 FENPEKSVKNLL
+311 FEKPEKSVKNLL
-323 EVFNEIKRL
+323 KILNEIKKLRI
-332 ESSVWKIRK
+332 SVWKTRK
-341 LKEVKEIIKL
+341 LKEVKEIIRL

-363 DYGNRDEEINLDF
+363 DYGNKGEEIDLDF
-376 KILNN
+376 KVLNN
-381 SSYPINITKVNNQLK
+381 SSYPIYISKVDNQLK
-396 SSLISP
+396 NIFLKSN
-402 YELYQ
+402 ELYN
-407 DNIKFKLPNEF
+407 DKFKFRLPNEF

-426 GEKKGRYIIDKK
+426 NKKIGKFTIEKK
-438 YTNQPISEKVSLPI
+438 YTNKPTSSKITLPVEI
-452 ELRIFDTFLDYEVE
+452 KIFETYLDYNVE
-466 VTQRLNDPI
+466 VNQRINNPI

-480 NPFYVVPKIAVNFK
+480 NPLYVVPNIAVNFK
-494 KNKYLFTDIEQEKII
+494 KDKYLFLDTEPQKII
-509 IEVKNLSNGFKGK
+509 VGVKNLSNNFKGK
-522 IKLNSPAGWEID
+522 IKLNAPDGWKIEKD
-534 KNHVDLYLT
+534 CVDLYLT
-543 EKGETENIE
+543 EKGETKNID
-552 FQIRPT
+552 FQIRPS
-558 DNSKDGTLSLSILSD
+558 DNSKDGILSLSILSD
-573 DKLITNESLS
+573 NKLIANESLS
-583 IFSIDYDHIPK
+583 IFEIDYDHIPK
-594 QYIVKPFLPKI
+594 QYIIKPFFSKI

-633 IGVNIEL
+633 IGLNIEL
-640 IDIDEIENDDLDRFD
+640 IDINKIENGDLDRFD
-655 TIILGIRAFN
+655 TIIMGIRAYN
-665 IHNELKS
+665 VNVELRS
-672 KNVLLFDYA
+672 KNELLFDYA
-681 KRGGNLLIQYNTT
+681 KKGGNLLIQYNTT
-694 RNLLTSKLTP
+694 RNLLTNKLTP
-704 FYLNL
+704 FYLSL
-709 SRDRVTEEDSTVK
+709 SRDRVTEENSTVK

-738 SEDFENWV
+738 SEDFESWV
-746 QERGLYFPNKWDKNF
+746 QERGLYFPSKWDKNF
-761 IPMLSMNDKNEEEK
+761 MPILSMNDKNENEK

-782 NHGEGKIIYTGLS
+782 NHGKGKIIYTGLS

-801 SGVTGAYRLLI
+801 SGVSGAYRLLI
-812 NLISLEQ
+812 NLISLE

>member
-1 MNKSKCFLLF
+1 MNKPKYFILF
-11 VLFCA
+11 VLFCV

-101 AIDGGNQYFTSAIDF
+101 AIDGGSQYFTSAIDF
-116 GFSKNSNE
+116 GFSKNSKE

-135 EEIVR
+135 EEVVR

-153 FDHRRDGQTHGHH
+153 FDHRSDGQTHGHH

-176 FKMSGDRNF
+176 FSISDNANF
-185 YSSQL
+185 YSPQL

-212 REKFNSI
+212 REKFNST

-240 SEISALSRSQHKS
+240 SEISAMSRSQHKS
-253 QGFGRSPSLEKESE
+253 QGFGRSPRLEKESE

-272 GGLENKSDRIFEGI
+272 GGLENNSNRIFEGI
-286 DTTWNRLEGGKR
+286 DTTWNRIEGGKK
-298 IKILIDQIIAKFD
+298 IKTLIDHIIAKFD
-311 FENPEKSVKNLL
+311 FEKPEKSVKNLL
-323 EVFNEIKRL
+323 EVFNEINKL
-332 ESSVWKIRK
+332 KSSVWKIRK
-341 LKEVKEIIKL
+341 LIEVKEIIKL

-363 DYGNRDEEINLDF
+363 GYGNKGEEIDLDV

-381 SSYPINITKVNNQLK
+381 SSYPINITKINNQLK
-396 SSLISP
+396 NSYIDP

-407 DNIKFKLPNEF
+407 DDIKFKLPNEF
-418 NTPYWLIK
+418 NTPYWLINRQK
-426 GEKKGRYIIDKK
+426 NGMFIIDKK
-438 YTNQPISEKVSLPI
+438 YTNQPRSERVSIPV
-452 ELRIFDTFLDYEVE
+452 ELKIFETVLDYKIEVN
-466 VTQRLNDPI
+466 QRVNDPI

-480 NPFYVVPKIAVNFK
+480 NPFYIVPKIAVNFK
-494 KNKYLFTDIEQEKII
+494 KDKYLFLDTEQEKII

-534 KNHVDLYLT
+534 KNYIDFSVT
-543 EKGETENIE
+543 ERGETKNIE
-552 FQIRPT
+552 FHIRPS
-558 DNSKDGTLSLSILSD
+558 DNSEDGNLSVSILSN
-573 DKLITNESLS
+573 DKILADESLS
-583 IFSIDYDHIPK
+583 IFNIEYDHLPK
-594 QYIVKPFLPKI
+594 QYIIKPFYPKI

-640 IDIDEIENDDLDRFD
+640 IDINVIENGDLDKFD
-655 TIILGIRAFN
+655 TIIMGIRAYN
-665 IHNELKS
+665 VNDMLNS
-672 KNVLLFDYA
+672 KNELLFDYA

-694 RNLLTSKLTP
+694 RNLLTKKLTP

-709 SRDRVTEEDSTVK
+709 SRDRVTEEDSPVK
-722 ILNPLHRALNF
+722 ILTPLHRALNF

-761 IPMLSMNDKNEEEK
+761 IPMLSMNDKNENEK

-782 NHGEGKIIYTGLS
+782 NHGKGKIIYTGLS

-801 SGVTGAYRLLI
+801 SGVIGAYRLLI
-812 NLISLEQ
+812 NLISLE

>member
-1 MNKSKCFLLF
+1 MNKPKYFILF
-11 VLFCA
+11 VLFCV

-27 YLKLKKLNFLG
+27 YLKLQKLNFLG

-101 AIDGGNQYFTSAIDF
+101 AIDGGSQYFTSAIDF
-116 GFSKNSNE
+116 GFSKNSKE

-135 EEIVR
+135 EEVVR

-153 FDHRRDGQTHGHH
+153 FDHRSDGQTHGHH

-176 FKMSGDRNF
+176 FSISDNANF
-185 YSSQL
+185 YSPQL

-212 REKFNSI
+212 REKFNST

-240 SEISALSRSQHKS
+240 SEISAMSRSQHKS
-253 QGFGRSPSLEKESE
+253 QGFGRSPRLEKESE

-272 GGLENKSDRIFEGI
+272 GGLENNSNRIFEGL
-286 DTTWNRLEGGKR
+286 DTTWNRIEGGKK
-298 IKILIDQIIAKFD
+298 IKTLIDHIIAKFD
-311 FENPEKSVKNLL
+311 FEKPEKSVKNLL
-323 EVFNEIKRL
+323 EVFNEINKL
-332 ESSVWKIRK
+332 KSSVWKIRK
-341 LKEVKEIIKL
+341 LIEVKEIIKL

-363 DYGNRDEEINLDF
+363 GYGNKGEEIDLDV

-381 SSYPINITKVNNQLK
+381 SSYPINITKINNQLK
-396 SSLISP
+396 NSYIDP

-407 DNIKFKLPNEF
+407 DDIKFKLPNEF
-418 NTPYWLIK
+418 NTPYWLINGQK
-426 GEKKGRYIIDKK
+426 NGRFIIDKK
-438 YTNQPISEKVSLPI
+438 YTNQPRSERVSIPV
-452 ELRIFDTFLDYEVE
+452 ELKIFETVLDYKIEVN
-466 VTQRLNDPI
+466 QRVNDPI

-480 NPFYVVPKIAVNFK
+480 NPFYIVPKIAVNFK
-494 KNKYLFTDIEQEKII
+494 KDKYLFLDTEQEKII

-534 KNHVDLYLT
+534 KNYIDFYLT
-543 EKGETENIE
+543 ERGETKNIE
-552 FQIRPT
+552 FQIRPS
-558 DNSKDGTLSLSILSD
+558 DNSEDGILSVSILSN
-573 DKLITNESLS
+573 DKILADESLS
-583 IFSIDYDHIPK
+583 IFNIEYDHLPK
-594 QYIVKPFLPKI
+594 QYIIKPFYPKI

-640 IDIDEIENDDLDRFD
+640 IDINVIENGDLDKFD
-655 TIILGIRAFN
+655 TIIMGIRAYN
-665 IHNELKS
+665 VNNMLNS
-672 KNVLLFDYA
+672 KNELLFDYA

-694 RNLLTSKLTP
+694 RNLLTKKLTP

-709 SRDRVTEEDSTVK
+709 SRDRVTEEDSPVK
-722 ILNPLHRALNF
+722 ILTPLHRALNF

-761 IPMLSMNDKNEEEK
+761 IPMLSMNDKNENEK

-812 NLISLEQ
+812 NLISLE